1 MCVYN
6 ERRKETR
13 MILENLTGPVLG
25 CSWKKKEDEEKTN
38 ERTKKK
44 KKLRVLK
51 NTIQTITEVP

>member
-1 MCVYN
+1 
-6 ERRKETR
+6 

-25 CSWKKKEDEEKTN
+25 KRKDEEETN
-38 ERTKKK
+38 ERTKK